1 MIALLKKIRSH
12 KWTRDYK
19 EGVAELKRLS
29 SLAQAPGS
37 APAVNEANEFRL
49 LAHEL
54 IRRLYVAAERPHLR
68 LLRDHCERAL
78 EELDAKDKAQNDQGQ
93 ARRENH

>member
-1 MIALLKKIRSH
+1 MNTTNINANPPS
-12 KWTRDYK
+12 T
-19 EGVAELKRLS
+19 
-29 SLAQAPGS
+29 LAAGS

-68 LLRDHCERAL
+68 LLRDHCDRAL
-78 EELDAKDKAQNDQGQ
+78 EELDAKDKAQN
-93 ARRENH
+93 H